1 MQYSG
6 TLRRAHRPTHR
17 PTHHV
22 AAVGGEIPP
31 GERARSVGGASDPL
45 PKRAKA
51 AAAGTLA
58 RAAIRFGVS
67 LFPCDAEKRPLT
79 RRGFHDASS
88 DPATIRRMSTQR
100 AAWMIGV
107 PTEPAFGLIGARSME
122 GFERHREWERML
134 FDAGWAVVDWPA
146 RYGGR
151 SCAISG

>member
-6 TLRRAHRPTHR
+6 TPQRAHRPTHR

-67 LFPCDAEKRPLT
+67 LFPCDAAKRPLT

-88 DPATIRRMSTQR
+88 DPATIGRMSTQR
-100 AAWMIGV
+100 AAWMIGM
-107 PTEPAFGLIGARSME
+107 PTEPAFGLIVVDIDIKDGARGME
-122 GFERHREWERML
+122 WFERHRGEIPPMHVHWTASREAPR
-134 FDAGWAVVDWPA
+134 
-146 RYGGR
+146 
-151 SCAISG
+151 